1 MLTPLAA
8 TLTNPLTP
16 DHPVAHFSAQPSPV
30 KMETFKE
37 TLKETLYNLPKP
49 PARTRTKPMQVICV
63 GLPRSATESLAVA
76 LRQLGLTPYHGWDI
90 SFEENAGY
98 IEGWAKLAR
107 AKWNG
112 KEDGEFRV
120 SRAEFDALLGH
131 CDAVVDTA
139 ASFFAAELVEAY
151 PEALVILNTRKD
163 MDAWHRSAIKTL
175 LEEIADRW
183 FLWVMRLFCA
193 DLFWLWELFV
203 THGYPGLFRGKSA
216 RTAIA
221 KNGRWV
227 YREYCAMI
235 RGLVAPQRLL
245 EWSVEDGWEPLCEFL
260 QKDVPPEAFPRTN
273 DPTKFAGNVERVL
286 KPRYMRAFRN
296 LVLTVSSTV
305 VLTTAIVLGVRG
317 GGVSLNSIRDAGLF
331 SL

>member
-1 MLTPLAA
+1 
-8 TLTNPLTP
+8 
-16 DHPVAHFSAQPSPV
+16 
-30 KMETFKE
+30 MESIKE
-37 TLKETLYNLPKP
+37 ALYHLPKP

-63 GLPRSATESLAVA
+63 GLPRSATESLSVA
-76 LRQLGLTPYHGWDI
+76 LQKLGLTPYHGWDI

-107 AKWNG
+107 AKWHG

-120 SRAEFDALLGH
+120 SRGEFDAQLGH

-139 ASFFAAELVEAY
+139 ASFFATELVEAY

-163 MDAWHRSAIKTL
+163 LDAWHRSAVKTL
-175 LEEIADRW
+175 LNEIADRW
-183 FLWVMRLFCA
+183 FLWVMRFFCA
-193 DLFWLWELFV
+193 DLFWLWELYV
-203 THGYPGLFRGKSA
+203 IHGYPGLFRGKTV

-221 KNGRWV
+221 SNGKWV

-235 RGLVAPQRLL
+235 RGSVPPERLL
-245 EWSVEDGWEPLCEFL
+245 EWSVEDGWKPLCEFL
-260 QKDVPPEAFPRTN
+260 QKDVPVEAFPKTN
-273 DPTKFAGNVERVL
+273 DPAKFAVNVERVL

-296 LVLTVSSTV
+296 LVLMVSSTT

-317 GGVSLNSIRDAGLF
+317 GGMPWQTMTSIRG
-331 SL
+331 SWS